1 MVEVSVE
8 QVHELARLGGI
19 VLRIVRTVDG
29 VVQRAEAVAAR
40 LRTVLTELSAIPDD
54 TLADLEPASTFVVR
68 PEVRNG

>member
-19 VLRIVRTVDG
+19 VLDD
-29 VVQRAEAVAAR
+29 QRAEAVAAR
-40 LRTVLTELSAIPDD
+40 LGTVLTELSAIPDD